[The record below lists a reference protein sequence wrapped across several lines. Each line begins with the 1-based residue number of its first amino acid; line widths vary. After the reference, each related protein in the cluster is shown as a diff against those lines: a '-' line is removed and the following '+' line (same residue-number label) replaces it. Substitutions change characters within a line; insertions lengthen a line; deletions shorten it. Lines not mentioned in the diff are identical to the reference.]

1 MYRLKNLFLT
11 RGGDTLLVEA
21 VIGAGHD
28 DVWAAGRRLAALEAE
43 SRKPGFADNAQTFKR
58 VANIIRKR
66 QKEGKRELSGEWNEG
81 LLQEDAEKA
90 LAAALS
96 GMSARFD
103 ALWAADR
110 FDELMTLMDDV
121 RPIVDSFF
129 NGVMVMAED
138 EAVRENRLNLL
149 QALLARMG
157 KVADFS
163 ALQM

>member
-1 MYRLKNLFLT
+1 M
-11 RGGDTLLVEA
+11 
-21 VIGAGHD
+21 
-28 DVWAAGRRLAALEAE
+28 
-43 SRKPGFADNAQTFKR
+43 
-58 VANIIRKR
+58 ANIIRKR

-121 RPIVDSFF
+121 RPIVDSCF